1 MVFVV
6 EFFFIILIFK
16 NRKNLLIFVEECF
29 FRIKFDYY
37 FVYILIVEK
46 IEINWYVLEEV
57 MFCYYYVYR
66 MVIVIN
72 WEMFNYGD
80 KLFIVWFYLIEI

>member
-1 MVFVV
+1 MLFVFGFCF
-6 EFFFIILIFK
+6 EIFFIILIFM

-57 MFCYYYVYR
+57 MFCY
-66 MVIVIN
+66 
-72 WEMFNYGD
+72 
-80 KLFIVWFYLIEI
+80 